1 MELQS
6 RDTYVSRTMD
16 DEITSSK
23 HHYIPRFYLKGF
35 TDGNDM
41 LYRYDKLTH
50 VIKYV
55 GRKGVFWEENL
66 NTGAI
71 THPETG
77 EMHLWDFPE
86 HLFAGVDSI
95 LAKPLEIIRN
105 TDATTNI
112 LDNPAMVD
120 IVKQLIHFLFW
131 RVPANIDHLNSII
144 DGTAFGD
151 LGFGFFDAN
160 GKRLKEW
167 EETMKGVDLWRK
179 LYPALI
185 ALGRQNSAFKKNNK
199 VDWGVYYMN
208 WNHALT
214 TDNPIILRSFNGP
227 ASLEANLLFPLSV
240 NILAVAVEG
249 KKEARLPAV
258 VREQIDVLLF
268 HQAKRYV
275 ACPKREYIVHIKDK
289 FENFYSPQVENW
301 SELLKEQIFDT
312 LTERTEQ
319 I

>member
-1 MELQS
+1 MELPKH
-6 RDTYVSRTMD
+6 DPNIARTME
-16 DEITSSK
+16 DEIRSSK

-41 LYRYDKLTH
+41 LYRYDKVTH
-50 VIKYV
+50 DIKYV

-86 HLFAGVDSI
+86 HFFAGMDSI
-95 LAKPLEIIRN
+95 LAEPLEVIRN

-112 LDNPAMVD
+112 MDNPDVVD

-131 RVPANIDHLNSII
+131 RVPANRDHLNKVI
-144 DGTAFGD
+144 DGTTFGD
-151 LGFGFFDAN
+151 LGFGFFDSN

-167 EETMKGVDLWRK
+167 EETMKDVDLWRK

-185 ALGRQNSAFKKNNK
+185 ASSRQHSTFKKNNDI
-199 VDWGVYYMN
+199 DWGVYYMT
-208 WNHALT
+208 WNHSLT
-214 TDNPIILRSFNGP
+214 TDNPVVLNSFEGP
-227 ASLEANLLFPLSV
+227 GSLEADLLFPLSV
-240 NILAVAVEG
+240 NMLAVAIQG
-249 KKEARLPAV
+249 KKKSRLPAI

-268 HQAKRYV
+268 QQAERYI

-289 FENFYSPQVENW
+289 MENFYSPQAENW
-301 SELLKEQIFDT
+301 VELLKEQIFNT
-312 LTERTEQ
+312 LKV
-319 I
+319 

>member
-1 MELQS
+1 MKLPKHDPNILKTME
-6 RDTYVSRTMD
+6 
-16 DEITSSK
+16 DEITTSK
-23 HHYIPRFYLKGF
+23 HHYVPRFYLKGF

-41 LYRYDKLTH
+41 FYRYDKLTND
-50 VIKYV
+50 IKYI
-55 GRKGVFWEENL
+55 GGKGVFWEENL

-71 THPETG
+71 IHPETG

-86 HLFAGVDSI
+86 HFFAGVDSI
-95 LAKPLEIIRN
+95 LAEPLDIIRN

-112 LDNPAMVD
+112 MDNPITVD
-120 IVKQLIHFLFW
+120 IIKQLIHFLFW
-131 RVPANIDHLNSII
+131 RVPANKDYLNGVI

-185 ALGRQNSAFKKNNK
+185 ASGRQNSVFKKNNK

-214 TDNPIILRSFNGP
+214 TDNPIILRSFDGP
-227 ASLEANLLFPLSV
+227 ASLESNLLFPLSV
-240 NILAVAVEG
+240 NMLAIAIEG
-249 KKEARLPAV
+249 KKKATLSAV

-268 HQAKRYV
+268 HQAQRYI
-275 ACPKREYIVHIKDK
+275 ACPKSEYILHIKDK
-289 FENFYSPQVENW
+289 LETFYSPQAENW
-301 SELLKEQIFDT
+301 AELLKEQIFDT
-312 LTERTEQ
+312 LTEKEK
-319 I
+319 